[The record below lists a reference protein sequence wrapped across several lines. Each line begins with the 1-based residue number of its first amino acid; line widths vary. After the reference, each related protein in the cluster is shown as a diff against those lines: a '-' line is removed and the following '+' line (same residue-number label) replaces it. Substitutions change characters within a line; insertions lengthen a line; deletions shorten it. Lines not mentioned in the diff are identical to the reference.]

1 MLRSPCE
8 FPFNVV
14 VKSETAAQDAP
25 AVLGRIG
32 GGGVS
37 LALDEYRAHDPS
49 RGPASLMTRDDEKEG
64 GGRSVRAHIDTLQR
78 NVGHYFATL
87 DPSDIDALIARY
99 AADFRRF
106 GYTFDRAT
114 LRVGGFD

>member
-1 MLRSPCE
+1 M
-8 FPFNVV
+8 V

-32 GGGVS
+32 GGVS

-49 RGPASLMTRDDEKEG
+49 RGSASLIEKGG

-87 DPSDIDALIARY
+87 HPSDIDGLIARY